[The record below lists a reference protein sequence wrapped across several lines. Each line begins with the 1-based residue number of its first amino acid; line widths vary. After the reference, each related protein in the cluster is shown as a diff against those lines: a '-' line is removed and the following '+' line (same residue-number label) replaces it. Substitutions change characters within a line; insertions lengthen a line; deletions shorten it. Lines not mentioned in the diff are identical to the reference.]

1 MSSAELPVFID
12 EISIQDLKKSVNKV
26 KGIFCVFLPDVNIW
40 QGRKIERE
48 FIRRDLDWI
57 NREVIIKNNFGCF
70 VKQPCTAHPE
80 LLTNPP
86 NSCIV
91 RRSVQPGR

>member
-70 VKQPCTAHPE
+70 VKQPCRKPLNIWKNA
-80 LLTNPP
+80 
-86 NSCIV
+86 CFCGMI
-91 RRSVQPGR
+91 

>member
-12 EISIQDLKKSVNKV
+12 EISVQDLKKSVNKV

-70 VKQPCTAHPE
+70 VKQPCIY
-80 LLTNPP
+80 LQGCFMKN
-86 NSCIV
+86 N
-91 RRSVQPGR
+91 RK